1 LIFDFVHLGGSRA
14 LPWFLPG
21 VAISVGIGLT
31 TGGRVGRA
39 LGLRRAVA
47 TALIVSLGII
57 LSATLT
63 PQWEALAFGA
73 QGSGSCDFSRMGLA
87 PLRELVRFDDPSL
100 NVLLFMPLGASIAFM
115 PRSRLMVI
123 ILVAAIALPFSVET
137 TQLLVPWLD
146 RACESADVIDN
157 LTGLVL
163 GLAGGAA
170 AGWLAGAVY
179 RRAR

>member
-1 LIFDFVHLGGSRA
+1 MIFDFVHLGGSRA

-100 NVLLFMPLGASIAFM
+100 NVLLFMPLGVSIALM
-115 PRSRLMVI
+115 PRSRLKVVA
-123 ILVAAIALPFSVET
+123 LVAAIALPFAIET
-137 TQLLVPWLD
+137 AQMLLPLLD
-146 RACESADVIDN
+146 RSCESADVIDN

-163 GLAGGAA
+163 GLAGGFAV
-170 AGWLAGAVY
+170 GWLARTMD
-179 RRAR
+179 RRPR